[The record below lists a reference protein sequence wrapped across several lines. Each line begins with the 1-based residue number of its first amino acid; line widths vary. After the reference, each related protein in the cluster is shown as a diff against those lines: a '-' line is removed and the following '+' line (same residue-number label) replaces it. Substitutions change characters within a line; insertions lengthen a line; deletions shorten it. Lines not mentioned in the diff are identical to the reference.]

1 MKIKQNVTKKELVSV
16 FKIYI
21 LGWLCYCIAAILTLT
36 LNFHLNFII
45 DIDNWCQNLC
55 VLTMYAFMATT
66 ILVMGNF
73 LCYLCQENTTNERI
87 CGAE

>member
-1 MKIKQNVTKKELVSV
+1 MKLKQNVTKKELVSV

-21 LGWLCYCIAAILTLT
+21 LGWLCYYIAAILTLT
-36 LNFHLNFII
+36 LNFHFNFII
-45 DIDNWCQNLC
+45 DIENWCQNLC
-55 VLTMYAFMATT
+55 VLTMYGFMITT
-66 ILVMGNF
+66 ILVMSNF